1 MEQRIRIADSIR
13 VLIPSITGIVLS
25 LSYTS
30 IRDGIF
36 CIVLIIVIEIL
47 LRKRIVTMKIISSV
61 LLMAAYVSLILYY
74 IYLNSDVK
82 LLSTVSQ
89 WMSICIGLVVI
100 IKAFVQQK
108 QGKKVEL
115 K

>member
-82 LLSTVSQ
+82 LL
-89 WMSICIGLVVI
+89 I
-100 IKAFVQQK
+100 ISV
-108 QGKKVEL
+108 KVARDSGGCLPPECYENRL
-115 K
+115 NGWQV